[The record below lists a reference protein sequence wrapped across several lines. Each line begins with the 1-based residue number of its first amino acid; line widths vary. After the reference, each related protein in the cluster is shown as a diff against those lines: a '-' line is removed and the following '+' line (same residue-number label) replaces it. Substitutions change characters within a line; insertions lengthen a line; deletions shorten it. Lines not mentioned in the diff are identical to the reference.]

1 MSYTPG
7 TNRATRRIDA
17 YVYTVSEKQAASC
30 DYYSTGFYISS
41 KIN

>member
-7 TNRATRRIDA
+7 TNRATLRTDE
-17 YVYTVSEKQAASC
+17 YTVSEKQAASC
-30 DYYSTGFYISS
+30 DCYSTGFYNSS

>member
-7 TNRATRRIDA
+7 TNRAIRRIDA
-17 YVYTVSEKQAASC
+17 YTVSEKQTASC
-30 DYYSTGFYISS
+30 DYYSTGFYNSS